1 MGRSTVKKLT
11 EEQKKF
17 IKEHYQAPNTAFG
30 IASMVGTIGVLLAI
44 IGLFCPVFSYNPTVV
59 DELKRTVSLFDLP
72 GYALLSFVFIILP
85 FIATLFHPSV
95 AVGENAGRSG
105 KIILLLSVAEMIVVF
120 IGIIVLEVS
129 AIGYE
134 VPEDEFMF
142 LTLNNDAGAIMYI
155 IGCILF
161 CVATLFSGL
170 LYMLCLNGK
179 FELEKTVVFNKRG
192 GAKAEPA
199 PASKQEGLAAWKKL
213 LDEGAITQE
222 EYERKKR
229 EILGE

>member
-1 MGRSTVKKLT
+1 MRRLTVKKLT

-30 IASMVGTIGVLLAI
+30 IASMVGAVGLLLAI
-44 IGLFCPVFSYNPTVV
+44 IGLLCPVFSYNPTVV
-59 DELKRTVSLFDLP
+59 DELKRTVSLSDLP
-72 GYALLSFVFIILP
+72 DYALLSLVFIILP
-85 FIATLFHPSV
+85 CPALMLHPYV

-105 KIILLLSVAEMIVVF
+105 KIILLLSVAEVIIVS

-134 VPEDEFMF
+134 IPEEEFWY
-142 LTLNNDAGAIMYI
+142 LTLDNDAGAIMYI

-161 CVATLFSGL
+161 CVVTLFSGL
-170 LYMLCLNGK
+170 LYMLCLSGK
-179 FELEKTVVFNKRG
+179 FELEKTVVFKKRG
-192 GAKAEPA
+192 NAKAEPA
-199 PASKQEGLAAWKKL
+199 PVSKQESLAAWKKI

-222 EYERKKR
+222 EYESKKR
-229 EILGE
+229 EILGK